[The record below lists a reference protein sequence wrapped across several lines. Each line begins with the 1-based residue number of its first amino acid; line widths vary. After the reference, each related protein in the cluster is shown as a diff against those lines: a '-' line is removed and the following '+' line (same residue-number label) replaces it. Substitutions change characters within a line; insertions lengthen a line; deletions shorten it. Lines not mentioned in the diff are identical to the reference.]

1 MYSFIERARQSYQLL
16 QDDLSKKIFWAR
28 LAYEFDPSSE
38 NEAQIV
44 RLSELQVW
52 ADGLLDNISD
62 ITHAVRQGNKKL
74 VLYGTNATG
83 RSIAKLFLKKQIEFY
98 GFCGRRAKQF
108 TNGLMGKPVIE
119 PDYLFK
125 HPDEFY
131 VIITVIHCNDELI
144 DILKENHFP
153 ESQIYNLKP
162 SGATDSEYFE
172 FPTLFRP
179 GTAFVDAGCLNCY
192 TSYLFADWCKGEY
205 SKIYAFEPDP
215 VSYSDCEQR
224 ISSTKIRDLN
234 LIQAG
239 LSDHNGKTNFSMG
252 LGKTS
257 YIVED
262 KDKKEKKLIVAPIA
276 EDRAKKDKK
285 LTEVLLTTLDDTVG
299 EEKVGF
305 IKMDIEG
312 AEFDALHGA
321 EKTIIRDKPLMAI
334 CVYHRIGDMLAIMDC
349 LHHLVPEYH
358 FWLRH
363 YSFSL
368 VGTVLYASTDVLPE
382 Q

>member
-16 QDDLSKKIFWAR
+16 QDDLSKKIFLAR

-38 NEAQIV
+38 NEAQIA

-62 ITHAVRQGNKKL
+62 ITHAVHHGNKKL

-83 RSIAKLFLKKQIEFY
+83 RSIAKLFLKKHIEFY

-131 VIITVIHCNDELI
+131 VVIAATRVDDELI
-144 DILKENHFP
+144 NILKENHFP
-153 ESQIYNLKP
+153 ESQIYIFKP
-162 SGATDSEYFE
+162 KDATDNKYFE
-172 FPTLFRP
+172 FPALFHP

-192 TSYLFADWCKGEY
+192 NSYLFADWCKGEY

-215 VSYSDCEQR
+215 VSYSDCEKR
-224 ISSTKIRDLN
+224 ISSKKIRDLN

-239 LSDHNGKTNFSMG
+239 LSDRNAKTTFKMG
-252 LGKTS
+252 LRAHS

-262 KDKKEKKLIVAPIA
+262 EAREEKSIVAPIT
-276 EDRAKKDKK
+276 EERDKAKGS
-285 LTEVLLTTLDDTVG
+285 LVEVALTTLDDTVG
-299 EEKVGF
+299 EEKIGF

-334 CVYHRIGDMLAIMDC
+334 CVYHRIGDMLAIMDY
-349 LHHLVPEYH
+349 LHQLVPEYH

-363 YSFSL
+363 YSL
-368 VGTVLYASTDVLPE
+368 RYAETVLYASTDVLPE